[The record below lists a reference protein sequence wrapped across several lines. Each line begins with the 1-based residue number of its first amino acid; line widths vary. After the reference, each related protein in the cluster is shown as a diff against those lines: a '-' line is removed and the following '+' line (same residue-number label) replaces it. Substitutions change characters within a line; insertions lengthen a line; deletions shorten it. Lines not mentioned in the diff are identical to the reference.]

1 MQQRHLPIRWVVS
14 VVLVAGVL
22 SLPALAAQTAAIDRL
37 DTDRLGRVMTQLRMG
52 KLLEALAEESGDEN
66 LQLAAVVLR
75 AETSKP
81 EERDALLARAAE
93 LMKQRAA
100 TIEKSLPGL
109 KDSDPDA
116 WEEALIEHYR
126 MRLRYIETQYLNRGK
141 PYVDRF
147 NFLLAGDSEREFLAR
162 LTAEAPDDIRGLQR
176 ALTKDLETYRADL
189 MYVVTLVP
197 SLQAIDR
204 QLKYKG
210 GFVYYTAALGLPK
223 LVPGEAAPAAGEPTG
238 ELTPEQAA
246 AEPAETAPA
255 EATPATVLVPNEE
268 RRKLLGLGIRS
279 IAPYADPPNPD
290 FEGWEPYARLLKA
303 RCHRGLGEYSVAE
316 ELLQWCAG
324 PKSEPAIVGEALFEL
339 ARNKGEWAAA
349 ILIDNKQA
357 GEAEAKFREA
367 LAAVESVVR
376 RTKETRNALAADVR
390 KLMLDA
396 YIYDLW
402 AESLRR
408 VGQDK
413 EAAEKADL
421 SQGAFVAFLEKYPD
435 PGARAALYDLIAP
448 KFENVTD
455 YSELNPM
462 IVLVLAIG
470 RLQEAMAA
478 NDAEGIDAAKAMF
491 ETIRNSD
498 DPAAAKAAP
507 DALWYLGVIYNQQ
520 LDAFASVTAFRELA
534 NKYTDNPRAYDAAK
548 NAVSLMY
555 QLIESRI
562 QSGKPVAA
570 AQREQLV
577 ESLEL
582 ILKHWSDEPGAV
594 QYHFDLG
601 WQASRLAEE
610 AVTSE
615 EAEKWLTKAIE
626 NYKEVPEDNDL
637 YQWAKGM
644 GLELEARRLL
654 ETADATTQK
663 TQAQSLYR
671 RLVEYGGE
679 VHKLLPSLEAE
690 SEQRNRLA
698 TAASTDEFLAERIR
712 YEVLDQKAEAI
723 AAIEK
728 LADRWPDTNVLRES
742 QEYLIRALVE
752 RGEVAAAVQQLR
764 DFEKRYGQAQAEDL
778 MAVVIDGLSGRIQD
792 LVAEGGKEAELDQY
806 RKAYL
811 DFARKYYEQRI
822 GEADQ
827 DEKYR
832 ITLLLADAL
841 IQSGTQANAK
851 EALGLF
857 QQLQSI
863 EESRRKAREKEIA
876 DYFQQQRQKVQRAG
890 DVISA
895 IELLH
900 KDWKSAVEK
909 FDAADWERRSGS
921 GMMIRHA
928 WSKLQ
933 AAKAGG
939 EGVDATPQEAAEALR
954 ATISRGYDQLE
965 PVAKRTIARNAT
977 VFLGLAHCQRLSGEY
992 GKAAEMYRQVI
1003 NGLNPNTNPAM
1014 YAESQLG
1021 YVQSIYQSNIEKPDA
1036 LQKLDTYIEQLRSM
1050 SPNFWGR
1057 DRFLPQFNRIQREIR
1072 TRIRS

>member
-1 MQQRHLPIRWVVS
+1 
-14 VVLVAGVL
+14 
-22 SLPALAAQTAAIDRL
+22 LPAVAVGAGAIDRL

-52 KLLEALAEESGDEN
+52 KLLASLADESGDEN
-66 LQLAAVVLR
+66 LQLAAVILR

-81 EERDALLARAAE
+81 EERDALLARAAT
-93 LMKQRAA
+93 LMKERATA
-100 TIEKSLPGL
+100 MKEKLPGL
-109 KDSDPDA
+109 KESDPNA
-116 WEEALIEHYR
+116 WEEALNDYYR

-147 NFLLAGDSEREFLAR
+147 NFLLAGESEREFLAQ
-162 LTAEAPDDIRGLQR
+162 LTAEAPNAIRRLQR
-176 ALTKDLETYRADL
+176 AVIRDIEDYSVDL
-189 MYVVTLVP
+189 MYVVTLLP
-197 SLQAIDR
+197 SLESIDR

-210 GFVYYTAALGLPK
+210 GFVFYTAALGLPK
-223 LVPGEAAPAAGEPTG
+223 LVPGEAAPTGARPTG
-238 ELTPEQAA
+238 ELSAEEAA
-246 AEPAETAPA
+246 AEPAETSPA
-255 EATPATVLVPNEE
+255 EAAPATVLVPNEE
-268 RRKLLGLGIRS
+268 RRRLLGLAMRS

-290 FEGWEPYARLLKA
+290 YEGWEPYARLLKA
-303 RCHRGLGEYSVAE
+303 RCHRGLGEHSVAE
-316 ELLQWCAG
+316 GLLQWCAG
-324 PKSEPAIVGEALFEL
+324 PESEPAIVGEALFEL

-349 ILIDNKQA
+349 MLVDNKQA

-376 RTKETRNALAADVR
+376 RTKENRNALAADVR

-413 EAAEKADL
+413 DAAEKADL
-421 SQGAFVAFLEKYPD
+421 SESAFVTFLEKYPD
-435 PGARAALYDLIAP
+435 PGARTALYDLIAP
-448 KFENVTD
+448 KFENVED
-455 YSELNPM
+455 YSKLNPM

-470 RLQEAMAA
+470 RVEEAMAA
-478 NDAEGIDAAKAMF
+478 EDVEGINEARAMF

-520 LDAFASVTAFRELA
+520 LDTFASVTAFRELA
-534 NKYTDNPRAYDAAK
+534 NKYTDNPRSYLAAK

-562 QSGKPVAA
+562 QSGETVQA

-601 WQASRLAEE
+601 WQASRLAEG
-610 AVTSE
+610 AVTNE

-637 YQWAKGM
+637 YLWAKGM

-654 ETADATTQK
+654 ETTDATTQK
-663 TQAQSLYR
+663 TQARSLYR
-671 RLVEYGGE
+671 RLTEHGE
-679 VHKLLPSLEAE
+679 QVHKLLPSLEAD
-690 SEQRNRLA
+690 SDRRGNL
-698 TAASTDEFLAERIR
+698 AASASSDEFLAERIR
-712 YEVLDQKAEAI
+712 YEALGQKAEAI

-728 LADRWPDTNVLRES
+728 LADRWPATAVLRES
-742 QEYLIRALVE
+742 REYLIRALVE
-752 RGEVAAAVQQLR
+752 RGEVAAAVERLR
-764 DFEKRYGQAQAEDL
+764 DFEKRYSQAEAEDL

-792 LVAEGGKEAELDQY
+792 LVAEGGKAAELDQY

-811 DFARKYYEQRI
+811 DFARKYYQQRI
-822 GEADQ
+822 DEADQ
-827 DEKYR
+827 DERYR

-841 IQSGTQANAK
+841 IQSGAQPNAR
-851 EALGLF
+851 EALELF
-857 QQLQSI
+857 QQLESV

-876 DYFQQQRQKVQRAG
+876 DYFTQQRQNVQRAG
-890 DVISA
+890 AVISA

-900 KDWKSAVEK
+900 KDWKAAVET
-909 FDAADWERRSGS
+909 FDAADWEQRSS
-921 GMMIRHA
+921 AGMMIRHA
-928 WSKLQ
+928 WAKLK

-939 EGVDATPQEAAEALR
+939 EGIDTTPQEAAETLR
-954 ATISRGYDQLE
+954 AMISRGYDQLE

-977 VFLGLAHCQRLSGEY
+977 VFLGLAHCRRLLGDYS
-992 GKAAEMYRQVI
+992 KAAGMYRRVTR
-1003 NGLNPNTNPAM
+1003 GLNPNSNPAM
-1014 YAESQLG
+1014 YAEAQLG
-1021 YVQSIYQSNIEKPDA
+1021 YVQSVYQDNIENPDA
-1036 LQKLDTYIEQLRSM
+1036 LKKLDTYIEQLRSM
-1050 SPNFWGR
+1050 SPNFW
-1057 DRFLPQFNRIQREIR
+1057 DRGCFLPQFNRIQREIR
-1072 TRIRS
+1072 NRTHT